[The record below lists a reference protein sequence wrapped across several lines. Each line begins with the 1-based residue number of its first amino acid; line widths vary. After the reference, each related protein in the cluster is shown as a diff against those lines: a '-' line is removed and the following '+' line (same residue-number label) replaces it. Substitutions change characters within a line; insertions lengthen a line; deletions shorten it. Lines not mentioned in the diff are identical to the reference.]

1 MAKAA
6 HPSRTKVVSSKK
18 TSLAGTKK
26 RISVADAAPYGLVN
40 FCFQKIDYQIDL
52 GKSKV
57 YKRFIEVEKSKQN
70 SIITAYR
77 TVATRPTA

>member
-1 MAKAA
+1 MAKAP
-6 HPSRTKVVSSKK
+6 HPSKTKVVSSKK
-18 TSLAGTKK
+18 TSLAVTKK
-26 RISVADAAPYGLVN
+26 RVVVVDAAPYGLVN
-40 FCFQKIDYQIDL
+40 FCFQKVDYQIDL

-77 TVATRPTA
+77 TVAARPTA